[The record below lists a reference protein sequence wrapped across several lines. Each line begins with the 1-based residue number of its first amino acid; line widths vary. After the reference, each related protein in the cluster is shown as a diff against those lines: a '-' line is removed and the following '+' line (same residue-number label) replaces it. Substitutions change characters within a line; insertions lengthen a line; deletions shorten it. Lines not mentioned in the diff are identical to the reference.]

1 MAKPRP
7 KGVTRGRRFVISFFS
22 ASMTLLAVLVVA
34 GLVALF
40 IYHGPGPAADNGA
53 ATTTVILRP
62 GAGLSEISTALE
74 RAHVVRSGAVFAA
87 SAELTRAAHSLKAGE
102 YEFPSRA
109 SMARVLDKIHKGLV
123 VRHFVTIPEGVT
135 AEMAVDIL
143 MAHPELSGAAPVPP
157 EGSILPETYDVRRGE
172 DRGVVL
178 NQMMSARDKL
188 LDALWAQRTP
198 GLPLKSPAEA
208 VILASIVEKETAK
221 ANERPMIARVF
232 VNRLNKGMPLQT
244 DPTVIYGISRGRP
257 LGRGLTSK
265 ELVTPTPYNTYV
277 IPGLPPTP
285 IANPSREALAAVMSP
300 PDGDWL
306 YFVADGT
313 GGHAFASTL
322 EAHNAN
328 VARWLKLE
336 RARAGQAEP
345 SADTA
350 DNKPAAK
357 SKTSAKA
364 KHGTH

>member
-7 KGVTRGRRFVISFFS
+7 KGVTRGRRIVISFFS
-22 ASMTLLAVLVVA
+22 ASVTLLAVLVVA
-34 GLVALF
+34 ALVALF
-40 IYHGPGPAADNGA
+40 IYQGPGPAADNGA
-53 ATTTVILRP
+53 TTTAVILRP

-87 SAELTRAAHSLKAGE
+87 AAELTGAAHSLQAGE
-102 YEFPSRA
+102 YEFSSRG
-109 SMARVLDKIHKGLV
+109 SLARVLGEIHKGLV

-157 EGSILPETYDVRRGE
+157 EGSVLPETYDVRRGE

-178 NQMMSARDKL
+178 NKMMSARDKL

-198 GLPLKSPAEA
+198 GLPLSSPAEA

-221 ANERPMIARVF
+221 ASERPMIARVF
-232 VNRLNKGMPLQT
+232 VNRLNKGMLLQT
-244 DPTVIYGISRGRP
+244 DPSVIYGISQGRP

-265 ELVTPTPYNTYV
+265 DLATPTRYNTYV
-277 IPGLPPTP
+277 IPALPPTP

-328 VARWLKLE
+328 VARWRKLE
-336 RARAGQAEP
+336 QARAGQARAPTEVAEDNP
-345 SADTA
+345 S
-350 DNKPAAK
+350 KG
-357 SKTSAKA
+357 KTPTKT
-364 KHGTH
+364 KRGTH